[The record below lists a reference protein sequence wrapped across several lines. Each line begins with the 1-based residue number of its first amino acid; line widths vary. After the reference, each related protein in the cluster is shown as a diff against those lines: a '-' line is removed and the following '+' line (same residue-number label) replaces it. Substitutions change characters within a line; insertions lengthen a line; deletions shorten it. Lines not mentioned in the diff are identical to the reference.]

1 MNRTPL
7 IQAFE
12 QTATADGY
20 HFHCA
25 EERYIQQLA
34 GEYPVLWLTPPTF
47 HSKQG
52 RTHGKISYEVTAHA
66 ISRGA
71 KIHPEERNTLWS
83 KMEQD
88 LIHIFSSISER
99 EFVIAVEELKIRH
112 SSHTLT
118 PSGEVVATA
127 TAKVITFY

>member
-7 IQAFE
+7 IKAVE
-12 QTATADGY
+12 QTATANGY

-25 EERYIQQLA
+25 EERYIPQLA
-34 GEYPVLWLTPPTF
+34 GGYPTLWLTPPTF
-47 HSKQG
+47 HSKEG
-52 RTHGKISYEVTAHA
+52 RNHGKISYNLTLHA
-66 ISRGA
+66 IDRGA

-88 LIHIFSSISER
+88 LIEIFSSLTLE
-99 EFVIAVEELKIRH
+99 EFVIAVEDLQIRH
-112 SSHTLT
+112 TSQTLT
-118 PSGEVVATA
+118 PSGEVAATA